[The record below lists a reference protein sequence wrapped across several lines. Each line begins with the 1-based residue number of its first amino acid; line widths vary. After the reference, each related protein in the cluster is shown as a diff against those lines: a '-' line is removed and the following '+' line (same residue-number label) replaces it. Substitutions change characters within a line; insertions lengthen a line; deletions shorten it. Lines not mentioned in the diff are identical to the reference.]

1 MQLYELLN
9 ELLSLIDL
17 SSFDKAI
24 KSKIF
29 FRPYRDQTSLIVIDQ
44 KITEYKKVK
53 NNLIK
58 YFTQNI
64 SSNFTEET
72 IDDCIKRNL
81 LSAKINNVLY
91 TIKNQEDF
99 FKNLTSIEP
108 STMQIITRI
117 EGISLE
123 NCQTPI
129 QMGCFEMGYNHDLPE
144 KLGKENF
151 LYLKTNITHIYDYN
165 MPFKKASAYFLDFN
179 RLLLFITKDIS
190 HNYNILINN
199 LFCIINN
206 DNLITTQFCEYYLY
220 DLKWNN
226 IAACYHSNS
235 FRPFDMNILL
245 SSSNYTQLNDL
256 WNFYQQIKNNPK
268 SSKITDI
275 QKRIL
280 SASLAVGESIR
291 SEDEKN
297 SLIYTCIAIEALFS
311 FDEGQLFQRSIT
323 DKLSDCLA
331 FIIGKDLKHRKEI
344 IKFTKEIY
352 KARSALVHGSLSSKN
367 IDFHRMN
374 TLLRDAIIELLN
386 NPKYK
391 SLKTINQ
398 LYDMITDAKLS
409 Y

>member
-1 MQLYELLN
+1 MQLYEMLN

-17 SSFDKAI
+17 SSFDEATQ
-24 KSKIF
+24 STIF
-29 FRPYRDQTSLIVIDQ
+29 FRPYQNHTAFIVSDRNIVQYEQLKSNTLI
-44 KITEYKKVK
+44 
-53 NNLIK
+53 
-58 YFTQNI
+58 YFVQNI
-64 SSNFTEET
+64 SSNFTIES
-72 IDDCIKRNL
+72 IDHFTKEQL
-81 LSAKINNVLY
+81 LHSKINHIFY
-91 TIKNQEDF
+91 TQQNQKNF
-99 FKNLTSIEP
+99 FHDLTSVKPMTIQ
-108 STMQIITRI
+108 TITRI
-117 EGISLE
+117 EGFLVEQDKS
-123 NCQTPI
+123 PI
-129 QMGCFEMGYNHDLPE
+129 QMGCFEIGYSHNLP
-144 KLGKENF
+144 KKIGTENF
-151 LYLKTNITHIYDYN
+151 IYLKANISQIYDYR
-165 MPFKKASAYFLDFN
+165 MAYQKASSYFLDFS
-179 RLLLFITKDIS
+179 RLLLFIVNDIN
-190 HNYNILINN
+190 HNYNIVTNN
-199 LFCIINN
+199 LLYINKN
-206 DNLITTQFCEYYLY
+206 DFITTILNEYHCY
-220 DLKWNN
+220 DTEWHLVM
-226 IAACYHSNS
+226 SGS
-235 FRPFDMNILL
+235 QGRTFRKFNLNTLL

-256 WNFYQQIKNNPK
+256 WNFHQQIKNNPK
-268 SSKITDI
+268 SSEITDI
-275 QKRIL
+275 KKRIL